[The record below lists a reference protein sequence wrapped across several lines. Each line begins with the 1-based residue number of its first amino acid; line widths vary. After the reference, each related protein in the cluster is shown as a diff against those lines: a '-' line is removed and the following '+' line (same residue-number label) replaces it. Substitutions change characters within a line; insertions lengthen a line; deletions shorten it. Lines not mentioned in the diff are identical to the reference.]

1 MADMNTNPPTEA
13 VSPSGINHLVLNV
26 RDIDES
32 HKFWTEIVGFKQV
45 GELHPRAD
53 RPTPPKM
60 RFYSAV
66 NDGKLTHHTVALVE
80 SPNLPPPAEWV
91 LANSQV
97 AINHVALT
105 MPNREAWLKQLAFLQ
120 SRGVKFNWRVNHGV
134 THSVYINDPN
144 GYGVEFL
151 YEMPREMWENDIDGG
166 HQLARKPAERG
177 PRSAG
182 RPHRHSELRQEGTSR
197 GPSGVRIRAI
207 HGASH
212 QFEGVGLTVT
222 PGSAYTAGS
231 ALSTSAGT

>member
-1 MADMNTNPPTEA
+1 MADTNVDTPTEA

-26 RDIDES
+26 RDIEES

-66 NDGKLTHHTVALVE
+66 NDGQLTHHTVALVE
-80 SPNLPPPAEWV
+80 SANLPPPAEWV

-105 MPNREAWLKQLAFLQ
+105 MPNREAWLKQLKFLQ

-144 GYGVEFL
+144 AMASSFSTRCRARCGKTTS
-151 YEMPREMWENDIDGG
+151 MPASTGSKTCR
-166 HQLARKPAERG
+166 ARA
-177 PRSAG
+177 
-182 RPHRHSELRQEGTSR
+182 LRR
-197 GPSGVRIRAI
+197 
-207 HGASH
+207 
-212 QFEGVGLTVT
+212 
-222 PGSAYTAGS
+222 
-231 ALSTSAGT
+231 

>member
-1 MADMNTNPPTEA
+1 MDKPVTPR
-13 VSPSGINHLVLNV
+13 GINHLVLNV

-45 GELHPRAD
+45 GELHPRRD

-80 SPNLPPPAEWV
+80 SASLPPPADWV

-120 SRGVKFNWRVNHGV
+120 SKGVKFNWRVNHGV
-134 THSVYINDPN
+134 THSVYVNDPN

-166 HQLARKPAERG
+166 INWLENLPTEGPESLVDRTDTPAFGQKAAAE
-177 PRSAG
+177 
-182 RPHRHSELRQEGTSR
+182 
-197 GPSGVRIRAI
+197 
-207 HGASH
+207 
-212 QFEGVGLTVT
+212 
-222 PGSAYTAGS
+222 
-231 ALSTSAGT
+231 

>member
-1 MADMNTNPPTEA
+1 MADAKINPPTEA

-45 GELHPRAD
+45 GELHSRHD
-53 RPTPPKM
+53 RPLPPKM

-80 SPNLPPPAEWV
+80 SPNLPPPAEWQLV
-91 LANSQV
+91 NSQV

-151 YEMPREMWENDIDGG
+151 YEMPREMWENDIDAGINWG
-166 HQLARKPAERG
+166 ETLPTEGPEALVDRTDTPSFGRKEATPAPAE
-177 PRSAG
+177 
-182 RPHRHSELRQEGTSR
+182 
-197 GPSGVRIRAI
+197 
-207 HGASH
+207 
-212 QFEGVGLTVT
+212 
-222 PGSAYTAGS
+222 
-231 ALSTSAGT
+231 